1 MGYEVKFVREKM
13 KITLYNDG
21 DVIISVK
28 LFEEDIRRG
37 INDSDI
43 DFLVRLFYDQVDRLG
58 ISLDDK
64 EYIKR
69 KVRKVPNLFY

>member
-1 MGYEVKFVREKM
+1 MGYEVKFIRDKM
-13 KITLYNDG
+13 KISLYRDG

-37 INDSDI
+37 IKDSDI
-43 DFLVRLFYDQVDRLG
+43 DFLVRLFYEQLDGLD

-69 KVRKVPNLFY
+69 KVRN

>member
-37 INDSDI
+37 IKDSDI
-43 DFLVRLFYDQVDRLG
+43 DFLVRLFYEQVDRLG

-69 KVRKVPNLFY
+69 KVRI

>member
-37 INDSDI
+37 IKDSDI
-43 DFLVRLFYDQVDRLG
+43 DFLVRLFYEQVDRLS

-69 KVRKVPNLFY
+69 KVRI

>member
-1 MGYEVKFVREKM
+1 MGYEVKFIRDKM
-13 KITLYNDG
+13 KISLYREG
-21 DVIISVK
+21 IKIISVK

-37 INDSDI
+37 IKDSDI
-43 DFLVRLFYDQVDRLG
+43 DFLVRLFNSQVDELD

-69 KVRKVPNLFY
+69 KVRI

>member
-13 KITLYNDG
+13 KITLYNDS

-28 LFEEDIRRG
+28 LFEEDIKRG
-37 INDSDI
+37 IKDSDI
-43 DFLVRLFYDQVDRLG
+43 DFLVRLFYEQVDGLG

-69 KVRKVPNLFY
+69 KVRI

>member
-28 LFEEDIRRG
+28 LFEEDIKRG
-37 INDSDI
+37 IKDSDI
-43 DFLVRLFYDQVDRLG
+43 DFLVRLFYEQVDRLS

-69 KVRKVPNLFY
+69 KVRI

>member
-1 MGYEVKFVREKM
+1 MGYEVKFIRDKM
-13 KITLYNDG
+13 KISLYKDG
-21 DVIISVK
+21 DVIISVN

-37 INDSDI
+37 IKDSDI
-43 DFLVRLFYDQVDRLG
+43 EFLIRLFNSQVDELD

-69 KVRKVPNLFY
+69 KVRI

>member
-21 DVIISVK
+21 DVIIFVK
-28 LFEEDIRRG
+28 LFEEDIKRG
-37 INDSDI
+37 IKDSDI
-43 DFLVRLFYDQVDRLG
+43 DFLVRLFYEQVDRLG

-69 KVRKVPNLFY
+69 KVRI